1 VDGRY
6 EIVGP
11 LAAGG
16 MGEIYRARRV
26 LLGDEVAI
34 KVMRAVADADEMLER
49 FMRESRACAQL
60 RHPHIVSILD
70 FNVDA
75 EGRPFLVMEYL
86 NGASVKDE
94 LARVGRFPLP
104 FVSSLMADLCGAL
117 QLAHDRGIVHRDLK
131 PGNIV
136 SHRYGTGE
144 TVYKVIDFGI
154 VTVRDVADATR
165 LTGGSQFLGTVAYAS
180 PEQLRGGEVD
190 ARSDVYALGAVTFE
204 LLTGQPPFA
213 HPDPLV
219 VVSRH
224 LTADPPRIS
233 GVVPDLPPWL
243 DTVVARAL
251 AKAPEQRWPRAVD
264 FARALAG
271 PDAEEGATTGAAR
284 ADLPGMIGK
293 YELGARLGRGR
304 FGSEIHAAMHRAL
317 DHPVAVRTLRRGAV
331 HDWDA
336 ARGRLLRE
344 AQALQVSHPSIIQ
357 VRDFGEEPDV
367 VYVVTELIEGSSL
380 RELLARGGYIPWP
393 RLEPLLRQLLSA
405 AAALH
410 RRGGLLCGLSPEIMR
425 MTRDDEGERLMISSS
440 GICQVQDLLGT
451 LSEQTLRGAA
461 AVDPE
466 VHYVSPE
473 MFMGRAPDARADV
486 YTLGVLMYEMATGR
500 WPFDAATMYGLLGAA
515 LTTAPRHPRELQQ
528 ELPGH
533 VAEAI
538 LHCLRPDPAA
548 RFGSV
553 ADLDGGDLAEAPEKL
568 RNSPEKF
575 DRVEFPRA

>member
-1 VDGRY
+1 LAYNGPVFTAGAIVDGRY
-6 EIVGP
+6 EIVG
-11 LAAGG
+11 LLGAGG

-60 RHPHIVSILD
+60 RHPHIVSVLD
-70 FNVDA
+70 FNVGA

-104 FVSSLMADLCGAL
+104 FVTRLMAELGGAL
-117 QLAHDRGIVHRDLK
+117 QLAHDRGIIHRDLK
-131 PGNIV
+131 PANIV

-154 VTVRDVADATR
+154 VTMRAAADETR
-165 LTGGSQFLGTVAYAS
+165 LTGGSQFLGTVTYAS

-213 HPDPLV
+213 DPDPLV
-219 VVSRH
+219 VVSHH
-224 LTADPPRIS
+224 LTADPPRPTS
-233 GVVPDLPPWL
+233 LAPDLPPWI
-243 DTVVARAL
+243 DEVVARAL
-251 AKAPEQRWPRAVD
+251 AKSPEDRWPRVVD

-271 PDAEEGATTGAAR
+271 TDAEDCATASAPP
-284 ADLPGMIGK
+284 AVPSGMVGK
-293 YELGARLGRGR
+293 YELGDRLGRGR
-304 FGSEIHAAMHRAL
+304 FGSEIYAATHRAL
-317 DHPVAVRTLRRGAV
+317 NHPVAVRTLRRGAV
-331 HDWDA
+331 HNWDA

-344 AQALQVSHPSIIQ
+344 AQALQVAHPSIIQ
-357 VRDFGEEPDV
+357 VRDFGEEPDL

-380 RELLARGGYIPWP
+380 RELLARGGLIPWP
-393 RLEPLLRQLLSA
+393 RLERLLRQFLSA

-425 MTRDDEGERLMISSS
+425 MTRDDDGERLMISSS

-451 LSEQTLRGAA
+451 LSEQTLRGAG
-461 AVDPE
+461 AVDSE

-473 MFMGRAPDARADV
+473 IFMGRAPDARADV
-486 YTLGVLMYEMATGR
+486 YTIGVLMYEMATGR
-500 WPFDAATMYGLLGAA
+500 WPFDAATMHGLLGAA
-515 LTTAPRHPRELQQ
+515 LTTTPRHPRELQP
-528 ELPGH
+528 EIPAH

-538 LHCLRPDPAA
+538 LQCLRPDPAA
-548 RFGSV
+548 RCGTV
-553 ADLDGGDLAEAPEKL
+553 GEIVTALWPA
-568 RNSPEKF
+568 
-575 DRVEFPRA
+575 